1 MAKVITYSTLTAP
14 INVTAAVAS
23 GGSLVA
29 GSTYYYCVIAV
40 FYNAAA
46 YTTENGRSLC
56 SIEVNATTDT
66 VNKTINL
73 TWDAVPGAGGYRVY
87 RCKGESIDATSTI
100 MNTMLGV
107 AILTNSYSDNG
118 TAAQQLYHTLYRND
132 MEGSLNLS
140 GGTSADPITITDIYN
155 ADIAG
160 GWNKIIKLSAVCFD
174 LRVSDIVLS
183 SANTYVRFSGNIILL
198 LNSIIRSTN
207 LSTTILQFGLRNST
221 YDSTSDGCVVSY
233 KCANAL
239 AGTVIPSYYVYVYD
253 TTFIYDKYSWK
264 GLNYTGG
271 NFYGSFTFVIGECQ
285 DVVFKMFRYITANTP
300 ASMKDIRIIDGGE
313 NAWNW
318 STSGIVKDIKVETTA
333 IAVQYSVNSAASID
347 GLTIKKGG
355 YIKLYACGSLCVITV
370 KNSLVSAASWYASPL
385 ATIKEQFD
393 FNCFTKDN
401 NGLAINLANVLIK
414 NINGT
419 TIFSGQSDINGI
431 ISMQGLISRIFTF
444 GNAIADPT
452 NAINTFLTT
461 ITSYSPYTITV
472 SKAGYETFTEL
483 FSVSSKINKEITLKP
498 ITKTRYTFEGKPLRA
513 LNPESGSSSKLLEL

>member
-1 MAKVITYSTLTAP
+1 MAKVITYTTLTAP
-14 INVTAAVAS
+14 INVVATPAA

-40 FYNAAA
+40 FYNGAT
-46 YTTENGRSLC
+46 YTWEYGRSYC
-56 SIEVNATTDT
+56 SAEVNATTDA

-73 TWDAVPGAGGYRVY
+73 TWTAVAGAGGYRIY
-87 RCKGESIDATSTI
+87 RCKGQSIDATSTV

-107 AILTNSYSDNG
+107 SVLTNSYTDNG
-118 TAAQQLYHTLYRND
+118 TVAQQAYHTLYRND
-132 MEGSLNLS
+132 MEGTLNLS
-140 GGTSADPITITDIYN
+140 GGTSADPITMTDIYN
-155 ADIAG
+155 ADVAG
-160 GWNKIIKLSAVCFD
+160 GWNKIIKLSDLCFD
-174 LRVSDIVLS
+174 LRVSDIYLS
-183 SANTYVRFSGNIILL
+183 TANTYVRFSGNLILL
-198 LNSIIRSTN
+198 LNAMIRSTN

-221 YDSTSDGCVVSY
+221 YDSTSDGCVVSF

-239 AGTVIPSYYVYVYD
+239 AHTVIPTYYVYVYD
-253 TTFIYDKYSWK
+253 TTFIYDKYSYK
-264 GLNYTGG
+264 GYPNTGA
-271 NFYGSFTFVIGECQ
+271 NSYGSFVIAYGECQ
-285 DVVFKMFRYITANTP
+285 DVIFKMFRYVTVSTIATA
-300 ASMKDIRIIDGGE
+300 KDIRIIDGQE

-318 STSGIVKDIKVETTA
+318 ATSGILKDIKIEATA

-355 YIKLYACGSLCVITV
+355 YIRLYACGSLCVITV

-431 ISMQGLISRIFTF
+431 IPMQGLISRIFTF

-452 NAINTFLTT
+452 NAISTFLTT

-498 ITKTRYTFEGKPLRA
+498 VTKTRYTFEGKPLRA
-513 LNPESGSSSKLLEL
+513 LLPENGSSSKLIEI